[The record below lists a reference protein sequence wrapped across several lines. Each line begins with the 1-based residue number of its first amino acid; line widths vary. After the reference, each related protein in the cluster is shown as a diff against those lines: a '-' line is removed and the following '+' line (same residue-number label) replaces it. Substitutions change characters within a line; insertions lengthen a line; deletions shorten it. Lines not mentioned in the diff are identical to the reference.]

1 MTATG
6 RIPALDGLRG
16 VAILLVL
23 VWHYFQNLLSDDLGP
38 VVALLRRSL
47 ALTWSGVDLFF
58 VLSGFLIA
66 GLLLDHKG
74 SDRYFRTFY
83 IRRTC
88 RIFPLYYA
96 HLAVF
101 ALLICLGAKE
111 LPAFRWL
118 FQNDVIPLWSYA
130 TYTQNLFMGWNWTF
144 GPNWMGVTWSLAVE
158 EQFYLVLPLLI
169 WLVPRRA
176 LPWILL
182 GLCASAPLLRANVKG
197 IVGFVNSPFRADC
210 LLMGSLI
217 AYWIRTPGFDGSALR
232 FRRGLAA
239 LLCILV
245 AGVGW
250 MSFAGRESLGGP
262 LTHLWLAL
270 LYTAL
275 LLLVLVRS
283 EGIAARALCLPA
295 LRWLGTVSYGVYIF
309 HQAVSGV
316 VHGLLR
322 GAAPRIASWSEL
334 GVTLLA
340 LALTLLLAQASYR
353 SFERKVV
360 AYGHTFRY

>member
-1 MTATG
+1 MSSGG

-23 VWHYFQNLLSDDLGP
+23 VWHYFQNLLRDDMGP
-38 VVALLRRSL
+38 AVAQLRRSL
-47 ALTWSGVDLFF
+47 SLSWSGVDLFF

-66 GLLLDHKG
+66 GLLLDNKG
-74 SDRYFRTFY
+74 SNRYFRTFY

-101 ALLICLGAKE
+101 ALLIFFGMKD
-111 LPAFRWL
+111 LPAYRWL
-118 FQNDVIPLWSYA
+118 FQDDVIPLWSYA

-158 EQFYLVLPLLI
+158 EQFYLVLPLLV
-169 WLVPRRA
+169 WLAPRRL
-176 LPWILL
+176 LPWILF
-182 GLCASAPLLRANVKG
+182 GLCALAPLLRANATG

-210 LLMGSLI
+210 LLLGALV
-217 AYWIRTPGFDGSALR
+217 AYWIRTPGFHGSAPR
-232 FRRGLAA
+232 FRHGLAA
-239 LLCILV
+239 LLCILLV
-245 AGVGW
+245 GAGW
-250 MSFAGRESLGGP
+250 MSFGGRASLGGP
-262 LTHLWLAL
+262 LTHVWLAF
-270 LYTAL
+270 LYAAL
-275 LLLVLVRS
+275 LLLVLVHP
-283 EGIAARALCLPA
+283 EGIVARALRLSV

-309 HQAVSGV
+309 HQAVSGL
-316 VHGLLR
+316 VHGFLR
-322 GAAPRIASWSEL
+322 GGAPRIASWNDL

-353 SFERKVV
+353 GFERRIV
-360 AYGHTFRY
+360 AYGHGFRY